1 MQNADMSDTWI
12 SHYSEI
18 GSSSTGQ
25 AINIRHIHKIR
36 TFVRSQGSTTV
47 FSIAFDRGTDS
58 KDTSTQWSYPT
69 LEEALSALAHIV
81 CAMEGI
87 EDVVDNYLTLVEHKT
102 FRDLAKGFGTKKA
115 A

>member
-1 MQNADMSDTWI
+1 M
-12 SHYSEI
+12 
-18 GSSSTGQ
+18 
-25 AINIRHIHKIR
+25 
-36 TFVRSQGSTTV
+36 

-58 KDTSTQWSYPT
+58 KETSTQWSYLS

-81 CAMEGI
+81 CAMEEI
-87 EDVVDNYLTLVEHKT
+87 EDAVENYQTLVEHKT

>member
-1 MQNADMSDTWI
+1 MSDKWI

-36 TFVRSQGSTTV
+36 TFVRSQGTATV

-58 KDTSTQWSYPT
+58 KETSTQWSYST
-69 LEEALSALAHIV
+69 LEEALSALAHVV
-81 CAMEGI
+81 CAVEGI
-87 EDVVDNYLTLVEHKT
+87 EDVVENYQTLVEHKT